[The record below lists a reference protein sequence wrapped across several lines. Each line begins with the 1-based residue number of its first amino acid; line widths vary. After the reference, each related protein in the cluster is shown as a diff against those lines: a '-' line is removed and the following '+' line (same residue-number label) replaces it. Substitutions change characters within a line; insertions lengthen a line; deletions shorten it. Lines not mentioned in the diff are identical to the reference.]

1 MEQYSQIKAKHAE
14 EILLFRLGDFYE
26 MFYEDAKT
34 ASKVLGIVL
43 TSRSKGDARIPM
55 CGIPFHSSQSYIN
68 RLLKAGHRVAVCEQL
83 QDPEEAEGIVERGVV
98 RVITPGTLVEESIL
112 EEKKNNYLA
121 AAVSDGALTGLA
133 WVDLSTGEFRL
144 TDIPGDRLP
153 DELVRLAPSETL
165 LPSSVAETQ
174 GPRVQ
179 TAAANP

>member
-1 MEQYSQIKAKHAE
+1 MEQYSAIKAKHAGD
-14 EILLFRLGDFYE
+14 ILLFRLGDFYE

-43 TSRSKGDARIPM
+43 TSRTKGDARIPM

-68 RLLKAGHRVAVCEQL
+68 SLLKAGHRVAVCEQL

-112 EEKKNNYLA
+112 EEKKNYLA
-121 AAVSDGALTGLA
+121 AAVNDGAKTGLA

-144 TDIPGDRLP
+144 ADLPGDRLP
-153 DELVRLAPSETL
+153 DELVRLSPSET
-165 LPSSVAETQ
+165 
-174 GPRVQ
+174 
-179 TAAANP
+179 